1 MDALIV
7 AGIVFLFS
15 TLSSESVF
23 IDPKARKD
31 VKKYITDERRKHE
44 ILDLMHATK
53 EDYTVKRSIE
63 KEMEARF
70 EKLYSVRARDL
81 EVFQPIL
88 FVYNRTRTGKQDLYV
103 EAILKFKN
111 LVTDYE
117 WEQLLVNMDKGA
129 KAYIKKQ
136 DKIITKYKKAN
147 SEISSSL
154 KGSIENKEL
163 GEKAVNIMTE
173 IDAREMSIL
182 KKLQAFNYKDWE
194 LLRNRKTTKE
204 EYKQALSE
212 YNDLWQDYFDLYL
225 DAYERL
231 SKVTTDDE
239 WKVIKKYS
247 KKIF

>member
-1 MDALIV
+1 MSLDN
-7 AGIVFLFS
+7 
-15 TLSSESVF
+15 SE
-23 IDPKARKD
+23 
-31 VKKYITDERRKHE
+31 
-44 ILDLMHATK
+44 
-53 EDYTVKRSIE
+53 
-63 KEMEARF
+63 F

-88 FVYNRTRTGKQDLYV
+88 FVYNRTRTEKQDLYV

-117 WEQLLVNMDKGA
+117 WEQFLVNMYKSA
-129 KAYIKKQ
+129 KSYIKKQ

-194 LLRNRKTTKE
+194 MLRNKNTTKE
-204 EYKQALSE
+204 EYVNALSE
-212 YNDLWQDYFDLYL
+212 YNNLWQDYIDLYL